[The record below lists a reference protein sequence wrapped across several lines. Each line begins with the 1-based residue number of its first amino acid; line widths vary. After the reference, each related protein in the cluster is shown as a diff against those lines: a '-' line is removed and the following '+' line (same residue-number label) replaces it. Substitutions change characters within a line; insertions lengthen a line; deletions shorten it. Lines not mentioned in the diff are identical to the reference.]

1 MNSNVKGMKNRE
13 LFEFLLKSN
22 PTTVYYE
29 NGAHRSCWHNSGSI
43 YFQDGGSYYDRFG
56 LDDVEDITEYLQ
68 NIIRVEKSIDGKQYP
83 IWTREDG
90 IIEDLNH
97 FVMIRDKYYSVKQ
110 IEGIFENIEKL
121 KADISSIA
129 IV

>member
-1 MNSNVKGMKNRE
+1 MENKE

-29 NGAHRSCWHNSGSI
+29 NGGHRSCWHNSGSI
-43 YFQDGGSYYDRFG
+43 YFQDGGGYYDRFG
-56 LDDVEDITEYLQ
+56 LTEEEAIGEYLRK
-68 NIIRVEKSIDGKQYP
+68 IARVEKSIDGKQYP

-90 IIEDLNH
+90 IIEDLTH
-97 FVMIRDKYYSVKQ
+97 FVMIRGKYYSIKQ
-110 IEGIFENIEKL
+110 LETIFEKIEEM
-121 KADISSIA
+121 KAAINSIT

>member
-1 MNSNVKGMKNRE
+1 MENRE
-13 LFEFLLKSN
+13 LFEFIMKSN

-29 NGAHRSCWHNSGSI
+29 NGGHRSCYHNSGSI
-43 YFQDGGSYYDRFG
+43 YFQDDGGYYDRFG
-56 LDDVEDITEYLQ
+56 LTEEEAIREYLRK
-68 NIIRVEKSIDGKQYP
+68 IIRVEKSIDGKQYP

-97 FVMIRDKYYSVKQ
+97 FVMIRGKYYSIKQ
-110 IEGIFENIEKL
+110 LEVIFEKIEEMETT
-121 KADISSIA
+121 INSIT